1 MMAKLIVQRKS
12 TNILKYL
19 FASLSS
25 TRVLFSFKTF
35 FVYNFHTCF
44 PKSKVFTSNPEPFR
58 EFQVNLQ
65 HKRLSL
71 LEKKTM
77 SCFGFEKKLINRFT
91 SNVALEC
98 FFPRKIFLRGQ

>member
-44 PKSKVFTSNPEPFR
+44 PKSKVFTSNSEPFR

-77 SCFGFEKKLINRFT
+77 SCFGFEKN
-91 SNVALEC
+91 
-98 FFPRKIFLRGQ
+98 